1 MKAAAFVIDGSQ
13 ALRKTIEK
21 VFGQRHPIQRAADD
35 KLRNVLGIC
44 RRITHPQAQAAFRA
58 AMKLA
63 TRSRASRSSSSS
75 PDGSSRD
82 HPSASAS
89 LREGLSEMFR
99 STRVGSHPLGRDPR
113 VNAEPSSALRTEDHG
128 YDFSAHPSYRCE
140 RKSLTRRLSEEHL
153 QLSGPPPG
161 HQGQV
166 DFEIFGC
173 RGASAMR
180 LVVLGLLASCGAV
193 LSRQILG
200 PGRVLRWRAPFDQMK
215 VGRPDAEFVPAN
227 QRLPDPSVQAHRARQ
242 GHCATYARASS
253 DHVDLN
259 HQTSRLD
266 HPRHA
271 QGTTRRPP
279 GTGARRTEAAR
290 PAPIP
295 LLCPAAQVEEEAD
308 QGRASP
314 HRCGATSV
322 GDLRRG
328 HGGSPMKVAARSRR
342 DRIRTQLADLKMP
355 GALEALDE
363 VLSTVDGGGVTASE
377 AIEQLL
383 GAQITLRN
391 NRRLQAAMRS
401 SRLPAIKTLTDFDF
415 SFQPSIKREQIDSL
429 HELGFLERKEN
440 VILLGPPGV
449 GKTHLAISLAIAA
462 AQSGRRVYYGAL
474 ADLITSLEEAKAADR
489 LGHRLKTLTHPA
501 LLVVD
506 EIGYLPVNQT
516 GAMLFFQLINR
527 RYERASTVLTSN
539 KGFEEWGDVLGDEV
553 MAAALIDRLLHHC
566 HIVNIRGNSYR
577 MRHHTDLSK
586 VLHSPPAESSSSP
599 PRKRRR
605 TSKETTTT

>member
-1 MKAAAFVIDGSQ
+1 MKA
-13 ALRKTIEK
+13 
-21 VFGQRHPIQRAADD
+21 
-35 KLRNVLGIC
+35 
-44 RRITHPQAQAAFRA
+44 
-58 AMKLA
+58 
-63 TRSRASRSSSSS
+63 
-75 PDGSSRD
+75 
-82 HPSASAS
+82 
-89 LREGLSEMFR
+89 
-99 STRVGSHPLGRDPR
+99 
-113 VNAEPSSALRTEDHG
+113 
-128 YDFSAHPSYRCE
+128 
-140 RKSLTRRLSEEHL
+140 
-153 QLSGPPPG
+153 
-161 HQGQV
+161 
-166 DFEIFGC
+166 
-173 RGASAMR
+173 
-180 LVVLGLLASCGAV
+180 
-193 LSRQILG
+193 
-200 PGRVLRWRAPFDQMK
+200 
-215 VGRPDAEFVPAN
+215 
-227 QRLPDPSVQAHRARQ
+227 
-242 GHCATYARASS
+242 
-253 DHVDLN
+253 
-259 HQTSRLD
+259 
-266 HPRHA
+266 
-271 QGTTRRPP
+271 
-279 GTGARRTEAAR
+279 
-290 PAPIP
+290 
-295 LLCPAAQVEEEAD
+295 
-308 QGRASP
+308 
-314 HRCGATSV
+314 
-322 GDLRRG
+322 
-328 HGGSPMKVAARSRR
+328 AARSRR

-415 SFQPSIKREQIDSL
+415 SFQPSIKCEQIDSL

-474 ADLITSLEEAKAADR
+474 ADLIASLEEAKAADR

-501 LLVVD
+501 LPVVD

-577 MRHHTDLSK
+577 MRHHTELSK